1 MRKNDFLQ
9 IYEEIMKKAEEVKSS
24 VGSVEILAN
33 YKIYKSYLK
42 QITQILK
49 DIDDKSDLQ
58 DQINDIR
65 NVNENVLKALRDEKD
80 GLFKNIRSNIC
91 REHLRKKYDAESQ
104 KSSLINKKA

>member
-9 IYEEIMKKAEEVKSS
+9 IYEEIMKKAEELTSAS
-24 VGSVEILAN
+24 GSAEVLAK

-49 DIDDKSDLQ
+49 EIDDKSEIQ
-58 DQINDIR
+58 TQIEDIR
-65 NVNENVLKALRDEKD
+65 NLNENVLKSLRNEKE
-80 GLFKNIRSNIC
+80 GLFKNIRTNIC
-91 REHLRKKYDAESQ
+91 REHLRKKYDAENQ